1 MRVRL
6 CNDCERTQ
14 GELPLSRN
22 GLFETRR
29 SATDYMRRRDLLKVA
44 GVTLLAG
51 TRPLSPEP
59 AVLPESNGLRQR
71 TTRPKK
77 VIIAGGGIAGLCCGY
92 ELMERGHDVTVLE
105 ASGRAGGHVK
115 TIHDPLADGL
125 YADVGAEHFTKP
137 GYDLYWGYVREFNL
151 TALYYPHREHLI
163 RFFGKKMY
171 SEADLADPKVLAQF
185 GFNQREIEYLAKHP
199 WWDLA
204 SLYLKP
210 YLDSF
215 NDEYRPFDGGLNHL
229 DQMTFA
235 DLLKKDGA
243 SAAALEQIG
252 WGGSALHQIWHAAIL
267 KIRGVPL
274 SPPEVYRL
282 KGGNQVLPDAFAAK
296 LGERIHLG
304 APVIGIER
312 GETGI
317 RVGYREAGHE
327 KTMDADYLACCMNA
341 IVLRQIPVTP
351 AWPESKTYAINHVA
365 YDMYSRVVFQS
376 RSAFWEKDGVS
387 PNWEG
392 ADANLSEMWRM
403 AEEVKTDRAVLV
415 GTAVNSASADDSLN
429 AFRRIYPGKSEDIE
443 QALIHTWANEPWA
456 MACETVTYGPGEL
469 KKMWP
474 SIMEPVGRV
483 YFAGAYTD
491 NLNWGQEAATRSANR
506 VADNID
512 AAS

>member
-1 MRVRL
+1 MK
-6 CNDCERTQ
+6 
-14 GELPLSRN
+14 
-22 GLFETRR
+22 
-29 SATDYMRRRDLLKVA
+29 RRDMLKMA
-44 GVTLLAG
+44 GTALLAG
-51 TRPLSPEP
+51 TRPLSPESAASP
-59 AVLPESNGLRQR
+59 QTDGSRQR
-71 TTRPKK
+71 TRRPRK

-92 ELMERGHDVTVLE
+92 ELMMRGHGVTVLE

-151 TALYYPHREHLI
+151 TPLYYPHREHLI
-163 RFFGKKMY
+163 RFFSGKMY
-171 SEADLADPKVLAQF
+171 SDADLADPKVLAQF
-185 GFNQREIEYLAKHP
+185 GFNQRESEFLANHP

-215 NDEYRPFDGGLNHL
+215 SDEYRPFDAGLDHL

-252 WGGSALHQIWHAAIL
+252 GQGSALHVIWHAAIL
-267 KIRGVPL
+267 KKRGVPL
-274 SPPEVYRL
+274 APPVVYRL
-282 KGGNQVLPDAFAAK
+282 QEGNQVLPDTFAAK
-296 LGERIHLG
+296 LAERVHLG
-304 APVIGIER
+304 APVTGIER
-312 GETGI
+312 GESGV
-317 RVGYREAGHE
+317 RVRYREAGHE
-327 KTMDADYLACCMNA
+327 KTMDADYLVCCMNA

-351 AWPESKTYAINHVA
+351 AWPESKSYAISHVA

-376 RSAFWEKDGVS
+376 RSAFWEKDRIS

-392 ADANLSEMWRM
+392 ADPKLSEMWRM
-403 AEEVKTDRAVLV
+403 AEEVKTERAVLV
-415 GTAVNSASADDSLN
+415 GTAANSASAEDALK

-443 QALIHTWANEPWA
+443 QAIIHTWADEPWA

-474 SIMEPVGRV
+474 SLMEPVGRV
-483 YFAGAYTD
+483 HFAGAYTD

-506 VADNID
+506 VAQAID
-512 AAS
+512 RA